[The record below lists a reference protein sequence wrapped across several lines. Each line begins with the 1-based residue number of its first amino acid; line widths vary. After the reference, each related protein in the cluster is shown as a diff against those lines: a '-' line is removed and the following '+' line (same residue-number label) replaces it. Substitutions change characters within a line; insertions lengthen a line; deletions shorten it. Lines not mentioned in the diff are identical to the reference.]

1 MKPGDVYNL
10 RGKTYMII
18 ELLERSWSFMSDDGE
33 EQMRSAVPHIS
44 CVGPKGFEEFPLD
57 WFCHGAEAINEDSP

>member
-1 MKPGDVYNL
+1 
-10 RGKTYMII
+10 MII
-18 ELLERSWSFMSDDGE
+18 EILERSWSFMSDDGE

-57 WFCHGAEAINEDSP
+57 WFCHSAEAINEDSP